1 MIYMYLWSL
10 FFIENKICSGKGDV
24 FSDSAIFIKKSMHLK
39 ICYIYIPIL
48 LLVNYKIVI
57 RECTQNT

>member
-39 ICYIYIPIL
+39 IWYIYIPIL
-48 LLVNYKIVI
+48 LLVN
-57 RECTQNT
+57 